1 MNGDEKTL
9 KGAEQA
15 RWSATEQSPPRSV
28 ITVDYEKYE
37 HFLETADLSEDQK
50 RQFID
55 ALWQIIVSFV
65 DLGFGVHPAQQAQN
79 TCGQLRNNSPK
90 SLSTAGNEVEW
101 DSKFLNK
108 NFQGAAA
115 PETDPAAGGF
125 KT

>member
-9 KGAEQA
+9 EGAGQT
-15 RWSATEQSPPRSV
+15 RLSAAELSPPRSV

-55 ALWQIIVSFV
+55 ALWQIIVGFV
-65 DLGFGVHPAQQAQN
+65 DLGFGVHPAQQAEN
-79 TCGQLRNNSPK
+79 ACGQLGKDGRKRPSAK
-90 SLSTAGNEVEW
+90 GSKVEW
-101 DSKFLNK
+101 NSKFLSK
-108 NFQGAAA
+108 NFDDAAD
-115 PETDPAAGGF
+115 PEAGSAAGGF